1 MIPRCLLLLPA
12 LLGAFAAPVLGAI
25 ERLPIAEFARQP
37 EMMRVALS
45 PDGRRIAFL
54 REFNSLPVLHVL
66 DLDTDKTARID
77 IGDASWANGAPREVR
92 AFTWLNDRR
101 LLVTATVWD
110 DSMFTIIAVDAAGGP
125 FVPIAGGDSLVP
137 GVFSHAFRSEVLH
150 RFDDKEGTILMPGR
164 VSGQNFATNN
174 LDVLHVN
181 TTTGHSRVAVKN
193 PGEVAAWGVDGAGHV
208 RAGLL
213 SHGDLKGVVYREDE
227 KAKWRTV
234 LPLAARDDMRPLGF
248 DAANDGILMIAST
261 PAQRW
266 AIFRLDPKSGEM
278 GEPLIADDVYDII
291 PDRAVPSVDGA
302 PLSAPIFSPR
312 RDALLGVRYVT
323 DAPRVR
329 WFDAKF
335 AGYQKAMDRTR
346 ADLINLMIGASRDM
360 TRLLWFG
367 FSDRNPGEY
376 FILDTEKRSI
386 APIGGRM
393 PWVKPAAMAP
403 MHAITY
409 QARDGTRI
417 HGYLT
422 VPTGHAPKGL
432 PLVVM
437 PHGGPWVRD
446 VWGFE
451 PFVQALAN
459 RGYGVL
465 QMNYRGSPG
474 YGIES
479 FRAARRQIGKA
490 IQDDIEDATRWA
502 IDAGVADA
510 QRIAIVGA
518 SYGGYSTLFGLAKS
532 PGLYR
537 CGVAIA
543 AVTDWPEIFDERKG
557 DPQFANA
564 TRYWRREIGD
574 PRTDAEFLRSISP
587 IHFASEITSPLC
599 LIHGVEDK
607 IVPVAQAKA
616 MVQAL
621 ESAGRPPRVVYVK
634 DAGHA
639 LSNEAIRLE
648 VFETTVR
655 FLEEHLGAGLE

>member
-1 MIPRCLLLLPA
+1 MAPRWLLLLPA
-12 LLGAFAAPVLGAI
+12 LLGELAALAPGAI
-25 ERLPIAEFARQP
+25 ERLPLAEFARQP

-45 PDGRRIAFL
+45 PDGRRLAFL
-54 REFNSLPVLHVL
+54 REFNGRHVLHVL
-66 DLDTDKTARID
+66 DLDTKVTGRID
-77 IGDASWANGAPREVR
+77 IGEAPWANGAPREVR
-92 AFTWLNDRR
+92 AFTWVNERR

-110 DSMFTIIAVDAAGGP
+110 DSMATMIAIDASGGP
-125 FVPIAGGDSLVP
+125 FVPIAGGDRLRP
-137 GVFSHAFRSEVLH
+137 GSFSHAFRSEVLH
-150 RFDDKEGTILMPGR
+150 QFDDKDGSILMPGR
-164 VSGQNFATNN
+164 VSGQDFAPNS
-174 LDVLHVN
+174 LDVLQVN
-181 TTTGHSRVAVKN
+181 TITGHSRVAVKN
-193 PGEVAAWGVDGAGHV
+193 PGEVAAWGVDGTGRV

-234 LPLAARDDMRPLGF
+234 LPLAAREDMRPLGF
-248 DAANDGILMIAST
+248 DPATDGILLVAAT
-261 PAQRW
+261 PARRW
-266 AIFRLDPKSGEM
+266 AIFRLDPKTGEM
-278 GEPLIADDVYDII
+278 GDPLIADDAYDII
-291 PDRAVPSVDGA
+291 PDRAVSSIDGA
-302 PLSAPIFSPR
+302 PLCTPIFSPG

-329 WFDAKF
+329 WFDPRF

-386 APIGGRM
+386 APIGARM
-393 PWVKPAAMAP
+393 PWITSAAMAP

-409 QARDGTRI
+409 TARDGTRI

-422 VPTGHAPKGL
+422 VPAGHAPKGL

-446 VWGFE
+446 VWGFD

-479 FRAARRQIGKA
+479 YRSARRQIGKA

-502 IDAGVADA
+502 IGAGVADP
-510 QRIAIVGA
+510 QRVALVGA

-543 AVTDWPEIFDERKG
+543 AVTDWPEIFDERSG

-564 TRYWRREIGD
+564 TRHWRREIGD
-574 PRTDAEFLRSISP
+574 PKADAAFLRSISP
-587 IHFASEITSPLC
+587 VHLASEILPPVC
-599 LIHGVEDK
+599 LIHGTEDK
-607 IVPVAQAKA
+607 IVPVAQAKS
-616 MVQAL
+616 MVRAL
-621 ESAGRPPRVVYVK
+621 ESTGRPPRVVYVK

-639 LSNEAIRLE
+639 LSTGAIRLQ
-648 VFETTVR
+648 VFETTAQ
-655 FLEEHLGAGLE
+655 FLEEHLGSGLE